1 MSSHRTAAYPQP
13 APVPSGNLGGRAE
26 LHRLEDEMD
35 NDKDKR
41 RDDVPAAESAADDG
55 AVVDPGWAKVD
66 LHERKKTPE
75 ADMPSDLE
83 PPRG

>member
-1 MSSHRTAAYPQP
+1 
-13 APVPSGNLGGRAE
+13 
-26 LHRLEDEMD
+26 MD
-35 NDKDKR
+35 MDKDKR
-41 RDDVPAAESAADDG
+41 RDDVPAAESDADDG

-66 LHERKKTPE
+66 LHEPKKTPE

>member
-1 MSSHRTAAYPQP
+1 
-13 APVPSGNLGGRAE
+13 
-26 LHRLEDEMD
+26 MD